1 MKEVVETKIES
12 QQNHEPHHSKKLSG
26 KNSFGKNIPFYI
38 ILLPAVITVFLMQY
52 LPMFGLLLAFKE
64 YNIDNVD
71 VGIFGSPWA
80 GMNGFA
86 NFAYIFETPAFLD
99 AVLNT
104 IWLNVL
110 SLLFSFPAPIILALL
125 INEVGNTGFKRTVQT
140 ISYLPHF
147 LSVGAVTTIVNQLLG
162 SYGLLN
168 ALLEPLGLD
177 SVYLLR
183 QESAFVPTYIITE
196 IWQTVG
202 WGTIVY
208 LATITGINSD
218 LYEAAQIDGANR
230 FQQVMCITLPSILP
244 TTMIL
249 LIMKMGTLFSS
260 SFEMVYGLQNP
271 TAWTKDVIATAIY
284 KYGIGEGE
292 YGVSTALGLMQGV
305 IAFGLTFIANAISK
319 KVSDVSMW

>member
-1 MKEVVETKIES
+1 MSEFKETKTEAIA
-12 QQNHEPHHSKKLSG
+12 QQEMNPKNSKKLSG
-26 KNSFGKNIPFYI
+26 KNSFNKNIPFYL
-38 ILLPAVITVFLMQY
+38 ILIPAVVTVFMMQY
-52 LPMFGLLLAFKE
+52 LPMFGLVIAFKD
-64 YNIDNVD
+64 YKPRL
-71 VGIFGSPWA
+71 GIFGSPWA
-80 GMNGFA
+80 EMNGFA
-86 NFAYIFETPAFLD
+86 NFVQIFQTPAFLD
-99 AVLNT
+99 SVWNT
-104 IWLNVL
+104 LWLNVL
-110 SLLFSFPAPIILALL
+110 SLVFSFPAPIILALL
-125 INEVGNTGFKRTVQT
+125 INEVGHKGFKRTVQT

-147 LSVGAVTTIVNQLLG
+147 LSIAAVTTIVNQLLG

-168 ALLEPLGLD
+168 ALLRTFGINP
-177 SVYLLR
+177 VFLL
-183 QESAFVPTYIITE
+183 EKEGAFLPAYVITE

-230 FQQVMCITLPSILP
+230 FQQVMSITFPSILP

-249 LIMKMGTLFSS
+249 LIMKMGKLFGS

-271 TAWTKDVIATAIY
+271 VAWTKDVIATAIY
-284 KYGIGEGE
+284 KYGIGQGE
-292 YGVSTALGLMQGV
+292 YGVSTALGLLQGV